1 MVEEIMGTLL
11 PYKGTNHV
19 DIFCHKKVEKYGNTG
34 NIYFNPLYFYYI
46 VKTNNR
52 LFISKKSMAKTEKN
66 QLLQEILKAE
76 LRVFNIEELKD
87 LSFIV
92 SNNIKP
98 SSLNKMLRG
107 LVRDEWLLAI
117 KKGVY
122 ALGTVVSGS
131 PLNEYEIAMRLVQ
144 PAMISHYSAFRH
156 HGLTDQLPRDLF
168 ITTIK
173 ETSTPQ
179 QGVTGKKA
187 SFNFHGIVYQFIQIK
202 KELFFGEEKAWLG
215 TGHFMVTDLERTLLD
230 GLARPQFCGGLSE
243 VLHAYQEHIVEI
255 QLTKII
261 GYALKLGV
269 AVSRRLGWV
278 LDHLAVRSDQINS
291 LLQREHLGYRKL
303 DPSRPPIGSYDP
315 KWRLQ
320 LNNEEKMF

>member
-1 MVEEIMGTLL
+1 M
-11 PYKGTNHV
+11 P
-19 DIFCHKKVEKYGNTG
+19 
-34 NIYFNPLYFYYI
+34 
-46 VKTNNR
+46 
-52 LFISKKSMAKTEKN
+52 KTEKS

-76 LRVFNIEELKD
+76 LRVFNLEELRD
-87 LSFIV
+87 LPFIV
-92 SNNIKP
+92 NNALKP

-107 LVRDEWLLAI
+107 LVQDEWLLAI
-117 KKGVY
+117 KNGVY
-122 ALGTVVSGS
+122 ALGTIVSGS
-131 PLNEYEIAMRLVQ
+131 PLHEYEIAMRLVQ
-144 PAMISHYSAFRH
+144 PAMVSHYSAFRH

-168 ITTIK
+168 VTTIK

-179 QGVTGKKA
+179 QGITGKKA
-187 SFNFHGIVYQFIQIK
+187 SFNFKGITYQFIQIK
-202 KELFFGEEKAWLG
+202 KEFFFGEEKAWLG

-243 VLHAYQEHIVEI
+243 VLNAYQEHIAEI
-255 QLTKII
+255 ELTKII

-291 LLQREHLGYRKL
+291 LLQREYSGYRRL

-320 LNNEEKMF
+320 LNNEENRL